1 MLGGGGNAQTACINC
16 RRVISRNNP
25 RNGRTLPP
33 KSQRPSRKSPSAS
46 INPELT
52 INSTSAAPE
61 FLEKYELSPAVR
73 LWSASP
79 IPDAGAVRAPISDCV
94 QNHSARTIPDTRS
107 LRSRPRRCPKFAAC
121 VIESFSSSAGVP
133 LVAKRAFDHL
143 QRQSAR
149 FAQVELSGAE
159 IGKRLDA
166 QELVL
171 PRPPQRGQVALSQF
185 LEAFF
190 QLTLIQRV
198 QHDQALAFLLIGHG
212 GDHKGLLP
220 GAGQFLQDVLDF
232 DVGHHPA
239 TNFAEAAPAGG
250 GKQKTIF
257 IHPRDVPGVVP
268 AVADDLG
275 GFFPPFWGSAPD
287 VWSPGQQQS
296 DRKSVV

>member
-1 MLGGGGNAQTACINC
+1 MLGGGGSAQMACINW
-16 RRVISRNNP
+16 RRVMSRNNP

-46 INPELT
+46 IKPELT
-52 INSTSAAPE
+52 ISSALAAPA
-61 FLEKYELSPAVR
+61 FRAKYELSPAVT

-107 LRSRPRRCPKFAAC
+107 RRSKPRRWPKFAAC

-171 PRPPQRGQVALSQF
+171 PRPP
-185 LEAFF
+185 
-190 QLTLIQRV
+190 
-198 QHDQALAFLLIGHG
+198 
-212 GDHKGLLP
+212 
-220 GAGQFLQDVLDF
+220 
-232 DVGHHPA
+232 
-239 TNFAEAAPAGG
+239 
-250 GKQKTIF
+250 
-257 IHPRDVPGVVP
+257 
-268 AVADDLG
+268 
-275 GFFPPFWGSAPD
+275 
-287 VWSPGQQQS
+287 
-296 DRKSVV
+296 